1 MSLISAKEIAGFLKI
16 NKLGIAGIFTA
27 RAMMTLLRIDVVNNL
42 YRQKKNLKSTVF
54 LEAILNELGVK
65 YEISAKELRKLPGE
79 GAYITISNH
88 PLGGVDGM
96 LLLRIILEK
105 TPEYKIL
112 ANFLLHKIE
121 PLQPFIIPVN
131 PFENLKKAGSNA
143 AGIKDAIGHLKNNK
157 PLGIFPAGEVSTHT
171 VNGGIEDKIWD
182 EATIKFIK
190 RAEVPVV
197 PIYFHARNSRL
208 FYFLSKI
215 NDTFRTAKLP
225 SELLSQKKR
234 IIRIRIGS
242 PISVNEQK
250 KYSTLKEYGEF
261 LRMRTYLLGKSLC
274 ISNNLHGKSIVY
286 EKPVEG
292 NLPKEIAEPAHTD
305 TIKSEIELL
314 KTMNTSLFV
323 TGQYEVFFCDT
334 NPIPGI
340 LHEIG
345 RLREITFRKIG
356 EGTNNAIDLDHYDRY
371 YHHLILWDNN
381 AQKIAGAYRIGLGKE
396 IYSKYGIKG
405 FYLSSTFDFDDKM
418 HELMSDSLELGRA
431 FIVEEYQRKTM
442 PLLLLWRGVTNVAKK
457 FPQHKYMIGS
467 VSISNLLSE
476 FSKSLII
483 EFLKQHYLDQS
494 KNRLIHARQEYK
506 IRKDDMITDLVQ
518 NHLDNDLDMLDSIIA
533 EVESGQWK
541 VPVLI
546 KKYIHQNARV
556 LSFNVDPDFNNAID
570 VLMYIK
576 VQEISEELNIKI
588 IRNCK

>member
-42 YRQKKNLKSTVF
+42 YRQKKNLKNTVF

>member
-314 KTMNTSLFV
+314 KTMNTSLFQS
-323 TGQYEVFFCDT
+323 GQYEVFFCDA